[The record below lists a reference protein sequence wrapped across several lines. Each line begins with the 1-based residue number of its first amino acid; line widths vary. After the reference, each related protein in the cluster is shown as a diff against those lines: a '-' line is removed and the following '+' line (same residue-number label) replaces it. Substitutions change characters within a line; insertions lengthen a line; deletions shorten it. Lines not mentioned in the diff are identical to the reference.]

1 MEKLYRDT
9 IQTIDSAGGLLS
21 TLKTELRNYLEDAIY
36 NYSTLSE
43 VIRAQRM
50 IALVMNKINAQV
62 ISFSELVNQNKGKS
76 IEALDSRMKELGV
89 MTSHVSELISTCFG
103 NK

>member
-1 MEKLYRDT
+1 M
-9 IQTIDSAGGLLS
+9 S
-21 TLKTELRNYLEDAIY
+21 TLKIELRNYLEDAIY

-76 IEALDSRMKELGV
+76 IEALDGRMKELGV
-89 MTSHVSELISTCFG
+89 MTSHISELISTCFG